1 MVGGA
6 TDVGIFKVIVAAEVF
21 AGYWPDLARFS
32 VKVHEPDE
40 PIVNVFGL
48 LLSDKVHEP
57 VLDQVLA
64 PGELVVA
71 TDHSSFT

>member
-40 PIVNVFGL
+40 PIVNVLGL